1 MGMLDILEQRRRH
14 LFHGEHV
21 IHEPGGDGAAWHPV
35 VLRGVR
41 ALDHRQAALR
51 LDRLEPEGAVAAGA
65 RDDDADGAL
74 LLVLRQAPQEAI
86 DGPRYAGTSRRRPEM
101 QDAPLDRQ
109 QRVRRDDV
117 DVLGLDQRPIVRLFD
132 RHGGMPAQ
140 QLWQVAH
147 MGGIEMRD
155 HHKTEAALGRH
166 GAEESLQCLEPPGR
180 GTDRD
185 YREVPWVTFPGL
197 ISIGTGVCRRARRRG
212 ASARLQVIGRRLLSV
227 SFCHARIRIV

>member
-1 MGMLDILEQRRRH
+1 MALRGIPSCSAVSGLWTIARPPSVLIALSPRVPSLPVPETMMQMARSCWYSARLRKKPSMGRGMLGR
-14 LFHGEHV
+14 
-21 IHEPGGDGAAWHPV
+21 AA
-35 VLRGVR
+35 
-41 ALDHRQAALR
+41 AA
-51 LDRLEPEGAVAAGA
+51 
-65 RDDDADGAL
+65 
-74 LLVLRQAPQEAI
+74 
-86 DGPRYAGTSRRRPEM
+86 PRCRTP
-101 QDAPLDRQ
+101 PLDRQ